1 MLSRRTFGLLFA
13 AIAIVAIGVGPDQPA
28 HAGRC
33 PQGTIALKAGNALI
47 AAARAGSPARFAA
60 AFNRYADM
68 PYIARFGL
76 GRHRRALRPSRRA
89 AFTRSVTILISRTF
103 NQYRLKFRAN
113 SIDFVDCRGTKVY
126 TRMFFLGG
134 RGYKPVIWRFRGNRI
149 IDVNVQS
156 LWLGQLLRDFI
167 NGKMKKHNGD
177 IEAVMREMRR
187 R

>member
-1 MLSRRTFGLLFA
+1 MLLRLTFRLLIFA
-13 AIAIVAIGVGPDQPA
+13 VAIVAIGAGHDQAA

-33 PQGTIALKAGNALI
+33 PQATIALKAGNALI
-47 AAARAGSPARFAA
+47 AAARAGSPDRFAA
-60 AFNRYADM
+60 AFSRYADM

-76 GRHRRALRPSRRA
+76 GRHRKALRPNRRA
-89 AFTRSVTILISRTF
+89 AFTRSITILISRTF
-103 NQYRLKFRAN
+103 NDYRLKFRAN
-113 SIDFVDCRGTKVY
+113 SIDFVDCRGTRVY

-156 LWLGQLLRDFI
+156 LWLGQLLRDYI
-167 NGKMKKHNGD
+167 NGKMKKHDGD